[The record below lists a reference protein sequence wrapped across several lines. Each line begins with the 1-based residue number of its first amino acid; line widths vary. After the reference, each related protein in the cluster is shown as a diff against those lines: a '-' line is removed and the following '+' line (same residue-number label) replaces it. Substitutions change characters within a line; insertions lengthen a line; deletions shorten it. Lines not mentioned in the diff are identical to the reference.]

1 MATLVTA
8 SLPVPS
14 AVMDLTMATTNT
26 DSQPSQHDDGSNTQA
41 TVADSDD
48 TSTQGNDSENG
59 KIDGSSP
66 LTDASSSG
74 STISK
79 EDKTVGVD
87 DLAEDAIEE
96 TEAVPDWHDDRNYL
110 YERYMETVTQLSK
123 GDPGQNLVS
132 GVMDYM
138 RVVDQRLRLIEEK
151 LQSNIPDDP
160 TPEEEPAVDGD
171 DVLSEANTADI
182 DINNVLLEANLFEAE
197 EGDFNPD
204 GFFLDKTQWSGAFAS
219 TIGPS
224 EILRAMY
231 SKASDAAVDRT
242 NQDASEIDIIYISIW
257 SDPIAS
263 FFRDVLLLD
272 CGSGNSIQ
280 LTKPFRPLISNINSL
295 REHLSKLE
303 SAYGNSQS
311 NDRGTGNIDDLVAS
325 AQTSTESPSNTDCTT
340 SVDSTGPVGS
350 NSSYGDAHNAEQ
362 LGKTYIRPSALPHFR
377 VVLQFVDHYLS
388 SSLKLYERLKS
399 GQEDKV
405 AFENLWMLYDAG
417 ALIYCP
423 YRSSDGSFT
432 TFDNLSERSGAASYV
447 EGELTEPRP
456 RYSPQAYC
464 VLSVRGGIPLR
475 KDLVPGWDE
484 EDDLDNDLFH
494 GFDTLR
500 LGKLRL
506 FRHGE
511 FGTFRKDAQQLTAR
525 QDLGGAPK
533 KRRSQTTSS
542 LIIACFC
549 IDYDGDQF
557 GAQREFFEIKPYD
570 GLKDIRGI
578 EVYPAHYIGEREGD
592 RLLARGRKFLD
603 LMESSHMAYEG
614 TTAGHLRETINSE
627 VIVDFK
633 MAYEQDQNLADES
646 YTRPIFST
654 GNKND
659 WPRSSVKGGGETHD
673 WHDIDGTVGHACAW
687 RSSQNATYYR
697 HQDAQSSK
705 VLRKLSFIFESHT
718 KPEMQNKQARRELRS
733 YLEENNLI
741 NLFPGVVPGYA
752 LRSRK
757 WVLLDLDVL
766 QYVQHSDDW
775 GNLVLPRGH
784 RDMVQAMV
792 ESYTRRPEDSF
803 LPHDQA
809 TERIDMDLG
818 CIILLHGAP
827 GVGKT
832 STAECV
838 AAYTKRPLYPITC
851 GDIGHVPETV
861 EKNLEKHFKLAHRWA
876 CVLLLDE
883 ADVFLAK
890 RTKSDVKRNGL
901 VSVFLRILEYYP
913 GILFLTTNRVGAI
926 DDAFRSRL
934 HLTLYYPK
942 LVEKQSTKIWKNN
955 IRKLEQV
962 NELRVKKGQ
971 QPIKYDKDEIVKWAK
986 VNWESLQWNG
996 RQIRN
1001 AFQTAIALAEF
1012 KAQSKDKA
1020 RRTGKDSSSPTPRS
1034 PKRPVLSQDTFTLI
1048 AEASTQF
1055 NDYLLQTHGQDED
1068 TTASRDQI
1076 RPATFKENKT
1086 RIKRVQESSDSDT
1099 DSDSTSSSGDSSRD
1113 SDSAASESGPDPD
1126 ASDNS
1131 EISEPKS
1138 EVEKKRKKSKKS
1150 KEKLDKTAIKGKRPS
1165 ERRKEAKRKEKRK
1178 SED

>member
-757 WVLLDLDVL
+757 W
-766 QYVQHSDDW
+766 
-775 GNLVLPRGH
+775 GK
-784 RDMVQAMV
+784 
-792 ESYTRRPEDSF
+792 
-803 LPHDQA
+803 
-809 TERIDMDLG
+809 G

>member
-1 MATLVTA
+1 
-8 SLPVPS
+8 
-14 AVMDLTMATTNT
+14 
-26 DSQPSQHDDGSNTQA
+26 
-41 TVADSDD
+41 
-48 TSTQGNDSENG
+48 
-59 KIDGSSP
+59 
-66 LTDASSSG
+66 
-74 STISK
+74 
-79 EDKTVGVD
+79 
-87 DLAEDAIEE
+87 
-96 TEAVPDWHDDRNYL
+96 
-110 YERYMETVTQLSK
+110 
-123 GDPGQNLVS
+123 
-132 GVMDYM
+132 MDYM
-138 RVVDQRLRLIEEK
+138 RVVDERLRLIEEK
-151 LQSNIPDDP
+151 LQSNIPDEP
-160 TPEEEPAVDGD
+160 TPEEEPAVDVD

-231 SKASDAAVDRT
+231 SKASDAAVDKT
-242 NQDASEIDIIYISIW
+242 NQDSSEIDIIYISIW
-257 SDPIAS
+257 SEPIAS

-295 REHLSKLE
+295 KEHLSKLE
-303 SAYGNSQS
+303 SAYGSQS
-311 NDRGTGNIDDLVAS
+311 NDHGTGNIDDLVAS
-325 AQTSTESPSNTDCTT
+325 AQASAESPSNTDCKI
-340 SVDSTGPVGS
+340 SVDSTGPVES
-350 NSSYGDAHNAEQ
+350 DSSYTDATNAEQ

-377 VVLQFVDHYLS
+377 VVLQFVDRYLS
-388 SSLKLYERLKS
+388 SCLELYERLKS

-423 YRSSDGSFT
+423 YRSRDGSFT

-447 EGELTEPRP
+447 EGDLTELRP

-484 EDDLDNDLFH
+484 EDDLDKDLFH

-542 LIIACFC
+542 LIVACFC
-549 IDYDGDQF
+549 IDYGGDQF

-578 EVYPAHYIGEREGD
+578 EVYPAHYIGERESD
-592 RLLARGRKFLD
+592 RLLATGRKFLD

-614 TTAGHLRETINSE
+614 TTAGHSRETINSE

-654 GNKND
+654 GTKND

-673 WHDIDGTVGHACAW
+673 WHNVDGSVGHACAW

-705 VLRKLSFIFESHT
+705 DLRKLSFIFESHT

-733 YLEENNLI
+733 YLEENNLM

-757 WVLLDLDVL
+757 W
-766 QYVQHSDDW
+766 
-775 GNLVLPRGH
+775 
-784 RDMVQAMV
+784 
-792 ESYTRRPEDSF
+792 
-803 LPHDQA
+803 
-809 TERIDMDLG
+809 
-818 CIILLHGAP
+818 
-827 GVGKT
+827 
-832 STAECV
+832 
-838 AAYTKRPLYPITC
+838 
-851 GDIGHVPETV
+851 
-861 EKNLEKHFKLAHRWA
+861 
-876 CVLLLDE
+876 
-883 ADVFLAK
+883 
-890 RTKSDVKRNGL
+890 
-901 VSVFLRILEYYP
+901 VFLRILEYYP

-934 HLTLYYPK
+934 HLTLYCPK

-971 QPIKYDKDEIVKWAK
+971 QPIKYDKDEIVKWAM
-986 VNWESLQWNG
+986 VNWDSLQWNG

-1034 PKRPVLSQDTFTLI
+1034 PKRPVLSQDTFMLI

-1099 DSDSTSSSGDSSRD
+1099 DSDSTSSSGDSSCD
-1113 SDSAASESGPDPD
+1113 SDSSASESGLDQD

-1131 EISEPKS
+1131 EISEPES
-1138 EVEKKRKKSKKS
+1138 EVEKKRKKSKRS
-1150 KEKLDKTAIKGKRPS
+1150 NEKVDKTAIRGKRPS
-1165 ERRKEAKRKEKRK
+1165 ERRKETKREKRK
-1178 SED
+1178 SEYWINALHCLAPTDVHTLLKR